1 MSRYTSHTTMLSPR
15 NVAFVLDSTQPVLT
29 HSRSLI
35 VNQPDQPLLLEQLSS
50 PLVSVPLNYI
60 RYYESTE
67 SSKSAIAS

>member
-1 MSRYTSHTTMLSPR
+1 MSRYTPHTTMLSPS